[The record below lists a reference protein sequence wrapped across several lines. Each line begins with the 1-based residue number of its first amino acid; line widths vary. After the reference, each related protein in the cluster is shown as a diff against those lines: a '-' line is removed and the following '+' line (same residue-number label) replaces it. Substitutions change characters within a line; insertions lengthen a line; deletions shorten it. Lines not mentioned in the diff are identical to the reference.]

1 MKDYSKKVLT
11 ADGLADACVDRRVA
25 DYDTLDK
32 EKIINSKDIDD
43 GLVDTYGLFDLT
55 ELSCGVDESEQ
66 QHFADMGCDFG
77 GKSIECEIDCKGV
90 VKFMAQV
97 GADFFEREIDG
108 LQLRVVSIY
117 SPRYYNDET
126 DSCEWLI
133 TKNPF
138 DTVEKLVAEMKR
150 VAVEEGFVSDSY
162 RAEMYEQLDNY
173 LFENITGYT
182 VDNETYTYNDLV
194 EKFGGKDER

>member
-11 ADGLADACVDRRVA
+11 ADGLEPSCVDRRVA

-32 EKIINSKDIDD
+32 DKIIDSRDIHG

-66 QHFADMGCDFG
+66 SHFADLGCDFG
-77 GKSIECEIDCKGV
+77 GSSVECEIDCKGAL
-90 VKFMAQV
+90 KFMAQV
-97 GADFFEREIDG
+97 GADYFEREING
-108 LQLRVVSIY
+108 LKMRVVSVY
-117 SPRYYNDET
+117 SPRYYNYET

-138 DTVEKLVAEMKR
+138 DTVEELVAEMKR
-150 VAVEEGFVSDSY
+150 VAVDKWGVKDSY
-162 RAEMYEQLDNY
+162 RGEMCEELDNY
-173 LFENITGYT
+173 LFEHITGYT

-194 EKFGGKDER
+194 EKFGGEL